1 MYDTERIAAYDGFW
15 GYLCSFL
22 KVSVNQTLSEDVSN
36 IELPLVIQFT
46 VSNGA
51 PIGLNMPEIIFEEV
65 QFKFGIPPEWYVKK
79 IASLARG
86 QSITFEHHCSFSDV
100 TKMQYQV
107 EGKLSPRSFSLQIE
121 NSPLKMSLSLPA
133 QTMPSYFKLL
143 NLVGIHKWLENV
155 IKTMPIPGPNTTLAE
170 IETQQKTLGGAISEI
185 SETETLLSVR
195 TTATNEV
202 AGEPRERFLRYR
214 QLLHAYLQQTE
225 QECGRLE
232 QALRAPDARNI
243 EGVRRNIVER
253 LSKKATEVDLA
264 TADLKKFFNA

>member
-1 MYDTERIAAYDGFW
+1 MYDRERIYSVAAAYHDFW
-15 GYLCSFL
+15 EYLCSFL
-22 KVSVNQTLSEDVSN
+22 KISVEQTLSEDVSN

-46 VSNGA
+46 VSNSA

-86 QSITFEHHCSFSDV
+86 QSITFEHHCNFSDV
-100 TKMQYQV
+100 TEMQYQV
-107 EGKLSPRSFSLQIE
+107 EGKLSPRSFSLQIA
-121 NSPLKMSLSLPA
+121 NSPAKMSLSLPT

-170 IETQQKTLGGAISEI
+170 IETQQKTLNGAIHEI
-185 SETETLLSVR
+185 RETETLLSVQ

-202 AGEPRERFLRYR
+202 VGQPREKFLRYR
-214 QLLHAYLQQTE
+214 QLLHEYLQLTV
-225 QECGRLE
+225 QECGQLQ

-253 LSKKATEVDLA
+253 LSKKRLR
-264 TADLKKFFNA
+264 

>member
-1 MYDTERIAAYDGFW
+1 MMGST
-15 GYLCSFL
+15 S
-22 KVSVNQTLSEDVSN
+22 
-36 IELPLVIQFT
+36 
-46 VSNGA
+46 SNGA

-65 QFKFGIPPEWYVKK
+65 QFKFGIPPQWYVKK

-86 QSITFEHHCSFSDV
+86 QSITFEHHCNFSGI

-121 NSPLKMSLSLPA
+121 TSPLKMSLSLPV

-143 NLVGIHKWLENV
+143 NLVGIHKWLENL

-170 IETQQKTLGGAISEI
+170 IETQQKTLSGAISEI
-185 SETETLLSVR
+185 RETETLLSVR

-202 AGEPRERFLRYR
+202 VGQPREEFLRYR
-214 QLLHAYLQQTE
+214 QLLLEYLHQTE
-225 QECGRLE
+225 QGCGHLQ
-232 QALRAPDARNI
+232 QALQAPDARNI
-243 EGVRRNIVER
+243 EGVRRNIVEH
-253 LSKKATEVDLA
+253 LSKQATAVDIA